1 LQAKPVWEKV
11 FLLGRYVFSDFCNFG
26 LKALFFGDHVKYCDG
41 SIDFSNGPVLED
53 DSVKWLVVV
62 AKSDV
67 VK

>member
-1 LQAKPVWEKV
+1 LHAKPVGEKV
-11 FLLGRYVFSDFCNFG
+11 FLLGRDVLCNFCDFG